1 MDAKLKVQTRAPRR
15 ELPSD
20 WFELAPIAAYGTEGR
35 TAMEAPAR
43 AALLV
48 DDGEVGRYLWT
59 EDRELRRI
67 DVEVHP
73 GRPSAGRGD
82 VM

>member
-1 MDAKLKVQTRAPRR
+1 
-15 ELPSD
+15 
-20 WFELAPIAAYGTEGR
+20 
-35 TAMEAPAR
+35 MEAPAR

-48 DDGEVGRYLWT
+48 DDGEVGRSLWT

-67 DVEVHP
+67 DVEIHP